1 MAENGCEN
9 HIINRKRS
17 KDKTDSET
25 SENSLQLSNNTMKK
39 YISALRPWS
48 FSASLTPVLLGT
60 AMGWKETGQLSVVAA
75 IFACISVIAVHGAG
89 NLINTYYDYLRG
101 IDSEESDDRTLVNKI
116 LTPEDVVTFGVII
129 YVVGCLCFLGIVLI
143 SPSRIDHLA
152 LLFFAGVS
160 GSFLYTG

>member
-1 MAENGCEN
+1 MAEKDFEN
-9 HIINRKRS
+9 HVINRKGNEN
-17 KDKTDSET
+17 KTDSEN
-25 SENSLQLSNNTMKK
+25 SENSSQLSNNTLKK

-60 AMGWKETGQLSVVAA
+60 AMGWKETGQLNVLAA

-89 NLINTYYDYLRG
+89 NLVNTYYDYLRG
-101 IDSEESDDRTLVNKI
+101 IDSKESDDRTLVNKI
-116 LTPEDVVTFGVII
+116 LTPEDVVKFGVII
-129 YVVGCLCFLGIVLI
+129 YVVGCVCFLGIVLT